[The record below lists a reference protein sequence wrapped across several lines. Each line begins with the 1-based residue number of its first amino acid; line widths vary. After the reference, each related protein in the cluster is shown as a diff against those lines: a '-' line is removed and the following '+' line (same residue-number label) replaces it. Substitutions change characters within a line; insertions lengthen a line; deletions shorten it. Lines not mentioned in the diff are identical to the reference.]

1 VGEKEPSDPDQA
13 LKVRPENADLGD
25 EIENGDRAMKTYLC
39 VVDVLP
45 SGRIAA
51 IEVTAE
57 DALTAERSAQETG
70 RERFGGPVEVLEVLR
85 TDVTV
90 PAA

>member
-1 VGEKEPSDPDQA
+1 
-13 LKVRPENADLGD
+13 
-25 EIENGDRAMKTYLC
+25 MKTYLC

-51 IEVTAE
+51 IEVEAA
-57 DALTAERSAQETG
+57 DALAAERSAMRTC
-70 RERFGGPVEVLEVLR
+70 RERYGPSEVIEVVR
-85 TDVTV
+85 TDLPL

>member
-1 VGEKEPSDPDQA
+1 
-13 LKVRPENADLGD
+13 
-25 EIENGDRAMKTYLC
+25 MKTYLC

-51 IEVTAE
+51 IEVRAD
-57 DALTAERSAQETG
+57 DALIAERTALRTG
-70 RERFGGPVEVLEVLR
+70 RERFGSHVEVIEVVR
-85 TDVTV
+85 TDIAV

>member
-1 VGEKEPSDPDQA
+1 M
-13 LKVRPENADLGD
+13 
-25 EIENGDRAMKTYLC
+25 MKTYLC

-51 IEVTAE
+51 IEVKAE
-57 DALTAERSAQETG
+57 DAIAAERAALRTG
-70 RERFGGPVEVLEVLR
+70 NQRYGSVEVLEVVR
-85 TDVTV
+85 TDVAA

>member
-1 VGEKEPSDPDQA
+1 
-13 LKVRPENADLGD
+13 
-25 EIENGDRAMKTYLC
+25 MKTYLC

-51 IEVTAE
+51 IEVKAE
-57 DALTAERSAQETG
+57 DAIAAESAALLTGNQRYGS
-70 RERFGGPVEVLEVLR
+70 VEVLEVVR
-85 TDVTV
+85 TDVTA

>member
-1 VGEKEPSDPDQA
+1 MGI
-13 LKVRPENADLGD
+13 G
-25 EIENGDRAMKTYLC
+25 AMKTYLC

-51 IEVTAE
+51 IEVEAM
-57 DALTAERSAQETG
+57 DALAAERSAMRTS
-70 RERFGGPVEVLEVLR
+70 RERYGIHVEVLEVLR
-85 TDVTV
+85 TDIAV

>member
-1 VGEKEPSDPDQA
+1 
-13 LKVRPENADLGD
+13 
-25 EIENGDRAMKTYLC
+25 MKTYLC

-51 IEVTAE
+51 IEVSAD
-57 DALTAERSAQETG
+57 DALIAESTALRTS
-70 RERFGGPVEVLEVLR
+70 RERFGSHVEVLEVIR
-85 TDVTV
+85 TDTTV

>member
-1 VGEKEPSDPDQA
+1 
-13 LKVRPENADLGD
+13 
-25 EIENGDRAMKTYLC
+25 MKTYLC

-51 IEVTAE
+51 IEVEAV
-57 DALTAERSAQETG
+57 DALAAERSAARTSRQRYG
-70 RERFGGPVEVLEVLR
+70 NCEVLEVVR
-85 TDVTV
+85 TDVAL

>member
-1 VGEKEPSDPDQA
+1 MG
-13 LKVRPENADLGD
+13 
-25 EIENGDRAMKTYLC
+25 IRAMKTYLC

-51 IEVTAE
+51 IEVTAA
-57 DALTAERSAQETG
+57 DALAAETSAQRTG
-70 RERFGGPVEVLEVLR
+70 RERFGHVEVLEVVR
-85 TDVTV
+85 TDATV

>member
-1 VGEKEPSDPDQA
+1 
-13 LKVRPENADLGD
+13 
-25 EIENGDRAMKTYLC
+25 MKTYLC

-51 IEVTAE
+51 IEVTAT
-57 DALTAERSAQETG
+57 DALSAERSAGCTG
-70 RERFGGPVEVLEVLR
+70 RERFGGPVEVLEVIR
-85 TDVTV
+85 TDIAV

>member
-1 VGEKEPSDPDQA
+1 
-13 LKVRPENADLGD
+13 
-25 EIENGDRAMKTYLC
+25 MKTYLC
-39 VVDVLP
+39 VVDLLP

-51 IEVTAE
+51 IEVRAD
-57 DALTAERSAQETG
+57 DALIAERTAQRTG
-70 RERFGGPVEVLEVLR
+70 GERFGGPVEVLEVIR

>member
-1 VGEKEPSDPDQA
+1 
-13 LKVRPENADLGD
+13 
-25 EIENGDRAMKTYLC
+25 MKTYLC

-51 IEVTAE
+51 IEVSAAN
-57 DALTAERSAQETG
+57 ALIAERSAQRTG
-70 RERFGGPVEVLEVLR
+70 RERFGGPVEVLEVVR
-85 TDVTV
+85 TDIAV

>member
-1 VGEKEPSDPDQA
+1 
-13 LKVRPENADLGD
+13 
-25 EIENGDRAMKTYLC
+25 MKTYLC

-51 IEVTAE
+51 LEVAAN
-57 DALTAERSAQETG
+57 DAISAERTAQHTG
-70 RERFGGPVEVLEVLR
+70 RERFGGPVEVLEVVR
-85 TDVTV
+85 TDATI

>member
-1 VGEKEPSDPDQA
+1 
-13 LKVRPENADLGD
+13 
-25 EIENGDRAMKTYLC
+25 MKTYLC

-51 IEVTAE
+51 IEVRAI
-57 DALTAERSAQETG
+57 DALAAERSALRTS
-70 RERFGGPVEVLEVLR
+70 RERFGHVEVLEVLR
-85 TDVTV
+85 TDIAV

>member
-1 VGEKEPSDPDQA
+1 
-13 LKVRPENADLGD
+13 
-25 EIENGDRAMKTYLC
+25 MKTYLC
-39 VVDVLP
+39 VVDVPP

-51 IEVTAE
+51 IEVRAE
-57 DALTAERSAQETG
+57 DAIAAERSAAQTG
-70 RERFGGPVEVLEVLR
+70 RQRYGNVEVLEVLR